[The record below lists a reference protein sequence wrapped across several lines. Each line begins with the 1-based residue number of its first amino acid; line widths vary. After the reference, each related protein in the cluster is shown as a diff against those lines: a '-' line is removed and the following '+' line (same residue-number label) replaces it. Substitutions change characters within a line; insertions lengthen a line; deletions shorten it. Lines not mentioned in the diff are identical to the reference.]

1 MPTQTQLHKRLWVLP
16 WGGSMF
22 KWETF
27 LHTVLVQSSDHQ
39 GTPSVIN
46 SQLFIFNMSSVR
58 GSPLC
63 NYYLG
68 IQPNGDNLCS
78 EIHSQSWTTSIKN
91 DQSSRTERWL
101 GPGLRWGNRGHAA
114 GRPQTPWPEAAP
126 AELGV
131 PRPARSTLPGW
142 MVTMFPTGAGGSPE
156 AHSSAPCP
164 LPHPTSPPNDFR
176 QTLWNLSDLME
187 VIHLPLRFLNVYS
200 RIVCFGEL
208 TAYYKT
214 NIKNLEQKYLADWE
228 MGRKNN
234 RGTRTYSQEFRLLK
248 PTLLSPTKSSWYSPV
263 YTDNKP
269 SKRLLWWY

>member
-1 MPTQTQLHKRLWVLP
+1 MYSAVIKEFFFVFPSCSQESARWFSPISRSRWHSPHTQKNAQIPGSLCQVKPCMPTQTQLHKRLWVLP

-22 KWETF
+22 RWETF
-27 LHTVLVQSSDHQ
+27 LNTVLVQSSDHQ
-39 GTPSVIN
+39 GTPSIIN

-101 GPGLRWGNRGHAA
+101 GPGLRWRNHGHAA

-142 MVTMFPTGAGGSPE
+142 MVTMFPTGAGRSPE
-156 AHSSAPCP
+156 AHSSAPRP
-164 LPHPTSPPNDFR
+164 LPHPT
-176 QTLWNLSDLME
+176 E
-187 VIHLPLRFLNVYS
+187 
-200 RIVCFGEL
+200 
-208 TAYYKT
+208 
-214 NIKNLEQKYLADWE
+214 
-228 MGRKNN
+228 
-234 RGTRTYSQEFRLLK
+234 
-248 PTLLSPTKSSWYSPV
+248 
-263 YTDNKP
+263 P
-269 SKRLLWWY
+269 SKWLPSNFMESFWSNGRNSPAP